1 MQPPRGMTA
10 VMGDERYLDNDEK
23 SVVIMMTSGPS
34 TPHRCAT
41 PFYLGAILAS
51 MDADVHIFFTM
62 EGVRLMQKGVAEN
75 LAAMEGGKRI
85 IEFIRDA
92 KRAGVKLHVCLPALP
107 GYDIDERLDIIE
119 EVDYVSG
126 GGTLAELILSCDKV
140 ISF

>member
-1 MQPPRGMTA
+1 MTA
-10 VMGDERYLDNDEK
+10 AMGDERYLDNDEK

-51 MDADVHIFFTM
+51 MDAHVHIFFTM

-107 GYDIDERLDIIE
+107 GYDIDEKLDIIE
-119 EVDYVSG
+119 EADYVSG